1 MKGSGYSFYI
11 KTLYLNAGKSI
22 MDRIFSIFA
31 PYVNCRRTDCIVK
44 HTALSPTDTDF
55 SVNDIYFAF
64 FHKLCLLLAGTIY
77 PKDTVYLIMS
87 PYHHTDVIYQMIIPG
102 KNSVFTNSAHKNKC
116 KDLCL
121 YTVDGDEKYDD
132 YLIFANNLFKK
143 SEKIQQ

>member
-1 MKGSGYSFYI
+1 MKGSGYYFYI

-64 FHKLCLLLAGTIY
+64 FHKLCLLLTKIIY

-87 PYHHTDVIYQMIIPG
+87 PYHHTDVICQMIIPG

-116 KDLCL
+116 KDLHL
-121 YTVDGDEKYDD
+121 YTIDGDEKYDD